1 MDASA
6 GSRRRRTET
15 MTIQQGIS
23 GRRRRG
29 DGGGDGVTRVVFK
42 ERGDGGGGGVS
53 TRVSSFCSILR
64 AVGFSL
70 WKAQRAC
77 LFVARKLSFTIWAI
91 LHASLLQMEKKSFLS
106 SWTMGQ
112 VHVFI
117 LNSKTGYMRCS
128 DSRYRTYDLASSD
141 VQTFY
146 DFGCSNIFFDFGRP
160 NFYRRMVHPRLC
172 GSFYS

>member
-1 MDASA
+1 MTIHCGIGA
-6 GSRRRRTET
+6 RRRR
-15 MTIQQGIS
+15 
-23 GRRRRG
+23 
-29 DGGGDGVTRVVFK
+29 DGGGDEVARVVFK
-42 ERGDGGGGGVS
+42 GRGSGGGVS
-53 TRVSSFCSILR
+53 TRVSSLCSILR

-146 DFGCSNIFFDFGRP
+146 DFGCLIFFTLDVQTCTGGRSAP
-160 NFYRRMVHPRLC
+160 GCADPPPAKLWSWTEGVDSPAYIF
-172 GSFYS
+172 

>member
-29 DGGGDGVTRVVFK
+29 DGGGGGDGVTRGLFK
-42 ERGDGGGGGVS
+42 ERGDGGVS

-70 WKAQRAC
+70 WKAQRAR
-77 LFVARKLSFTIWAI
+77 LFVAQQLSFTIWGSGPQ
-91 LHASLLQMEKKSFLS
+91 LYASLLQIPS
-106 SWTMGQ
+106 G
-112 VHVFI
+112 
-117 LNSKTGYMRCS
+117 
-128 DSRYRTYDLASSD
+128 ASSP
-141 VQTFY
+141 VLQ
-146 DFGCSNIFFDFGRP
+146 P
-160 NFYRRMVHPRLC
+160 
-172 GSFYS
+172 

>member
-1 MDASA
+1 
-6 GSRRRRTET
+6 

-70 WKAQRAC
+70 WKAQRAR
-77 LFVARKLSFTIWAI
+77 LFVAQQLSFTIWGSGPQ
-91 LHASLLQMEKKSFLS
+91 LYASLLQIPS
-106 SWTMGQ
+106 G
-112 VHVFI
+112 
-117 LNSKTGYMRCS
+117 
-128 DSRYRTYDLASSD
+128 ASSP
-141 VQTFY
+141 VLQ
-146 DFGCSNIFFDFGRP
+146 P
-160 NFYRRMVHPRLC
+160 
-172 GSFYS
+172 